1 MDTSGVGRRHRAVA
15 ALLHTAGRLP
25 GRRPFVA
32 AHAVLYRRTR
42 GLAGRRWFG
51 APVLVLDVVGRKTGR
66 LRPTPLIYLPQ
77 PGGYV
82 VTAAN
87 AGNDCEPQW
96 WRNLRAAGTGVV
108 HVDGRSEPVYARLA
122 EAPERDELWAALV
135 AAYPAVGEYGR
146 YTDRVF
152 PVVVLERR

>member
-1 MDTSGVGRRHRAVA
+1 MDTSGVGRRDRAVA
-15 ALLHTAGRLP
+15 AFLHTAGRLP

-32 AHAVLYRRTR
+32 VHARAYRRTR
-42 GLAGRRWFG
+42 GRAGRRWFG

-66 LRPTPLIYLPQ
+66 LRSTPLIYLPVSD
-77 PGGYV
+77 GYV

-87 AGNDCEPQW
+87 AGNESDPQW

-108 HVDGRSEPVYARLA
+108 HVDGRSEPVHARLA
-122 EAPERDELWAALV
+122 EPPERDELWAALV
-135 AAYPAVGEYGR
+135 AAHPAVGEYGR